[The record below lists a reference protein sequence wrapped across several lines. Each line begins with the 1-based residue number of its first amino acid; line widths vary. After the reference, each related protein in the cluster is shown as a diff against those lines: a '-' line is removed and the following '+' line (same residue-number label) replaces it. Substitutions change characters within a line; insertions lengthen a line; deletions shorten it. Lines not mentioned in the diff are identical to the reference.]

1 MLRASRTVV
10 LLAAALAMGAA
21 TAQGRTAS
29 AETEARPQSAAQGI
43 ARASA
48 IPNVAVTRVRETV
61 EAHRARLE
69 GEIAELTAILAA
81 QGALMEYVES
91 GGTGAGLDPRL
102 CRALALRGLCAELTE
117 TFAERGR

>member
-10 LLAAALAMGAA
+10 LLAAALGMGAA
-21 TAQGRTAS
+21 VAEGRTAS
-29 AETEARPQSAAQGI
+29 AETEARPHSAAQGI

-48 IPNVAVTRVRETV
+48 TPNVAVTGVRETV

-81 QGALMEYVES
+81 QGALVEYVES
-91 GGTGAGLDPRL
+91 GGAGAGLDPRL
-102 CRALALRGLCAELTE
+102 CRALALRGLCGALPE
-117 TFAERGR
+117 TFAESGR